1 MSQIRRQSIISSV
14 VVYMGFALGF
24 LNTYMFAR
32 EGGFTKEQYG
42 LTGIFIA
49 VANLMFSFA
58 NVGMTSYIYKFYPY
72 YKENLETKKNDILS
86 WALLISLVSF
96 CFVII
101 AGIYFKDLIT
111 YKFASNSPGFI
122 KYYNWIFPFG
132 LGLTLYSILESY
144 AWQLKKSI
152 LTNFLREIQF
162 RLFTTILIVLTFSG
176 LITSFDIF
184 IKIYSVFNSNQR
196 PNTFRRNQN
205 KFYLNNFLTIKYLQN
220 KISTH

>member
-1 MSQIRRQSIISSV
+1 V
-14 VVYMGFALGF
+14 KGA
-24 LNTYMFAR
+24 
-32 EGGFTKEQYG
+32 FTKEQYG

-111 YKFASNSPGFI
+111 YKFASNSPDFI

-144 AWQLKKSI
+144 AWQLKK
-152 LTNFLREIQF
+152 
-162 RLFTTILIVLTFSG
+162 V
-176 LITSFDIF
+176 
-184 IKIYSVFNSNQR
+184 YS
-196 PNTFRRNQN
+196 N
-205 KFYLNNFLTIKYLQN
+205 KL
-220 KISTH
+220 SP

>member
-96 CFVII
+96 CFVLWSITH
-101 AGIYFKDLIT
+101 GI
-111 YKFASNSPGFI
+111 
-122 KYYNWIFPFG
+122 
-132 LGLTLYSILESY
+132 
-144 AWQLKKSI
+144 
-152 LTNFLREIQF
+152 
-162 RLFTTILIVLTFSG
+162 TI
-176 LITSFDIF
+176 
-184 IKIYSVFNSNQR
+184 R
-196 PNTFRRNQN
+196 
-205 KFYLNNFLTIKYLQN
+205 
-220 KISTH
+220 